1 MINSFLILFITIKVE
16 IALILQGVSINTHFV
31 MITKKQKILY
41 TSLILSHHHSHI
53 HTSFLSLF
61 QTKKKHIEGGRK
73 KYILYSSSLFLITT
87 HTSLLLSLLKKIEK
101 EKRKKERR

>member
-1 MINSFLILFITIKVE
+1 MINSTLILFIKIKTE
-16 IALILQGVSINTHFV
+16 IALILQGVSINTHYV
-31 MITKKQKILY
+31 KITNKQKILY

-61 QTKKKHIEGGRK
+61 QKKKHIEGGRK
-73 KYILYSSSLFLITT
+73 KNILYSSSLFLITT
-87 HTSLLLSLLKKIEK
+87 HTPLLLSQLKKIEK